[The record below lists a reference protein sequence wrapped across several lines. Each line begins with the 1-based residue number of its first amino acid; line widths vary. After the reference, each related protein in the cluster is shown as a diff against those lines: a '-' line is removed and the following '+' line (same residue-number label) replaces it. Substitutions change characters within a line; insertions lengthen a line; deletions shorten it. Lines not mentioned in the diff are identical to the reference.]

1 MQISNAREELLTNKK
16 LTSMDLRLVTHNDLE
31 HLVNDGEANH
41 VRFEFY
47 LYRKIAGMIESGKVY
62 VSESER
68 NKRLED
74 DLIPADVWEKEKSSL
89 IEKTGV
95 ARLSNSIEHALADL
109 ESLSLR
115 KRNTEARSH
124 DLIACIFGNGA
135 NYGLHRLA
143 SSSDRSIG
151 ILRAVNDSYI
161 RPETTGA
168 ANDLISNALARL
180 PIFRHYTINE
190 SAPFG
195 SIDGQKHACR
205 INTFKTRYSAKYF
218 RKGKGVSAMT
228 LVSNHVPLNTT
239 VISANEY
246 EGHYAFDLL
255 YNNSSDIQPKS
266 LATDNHGT
274 NNVNFAVLDIFGYQF
289 SPKVKD
295 TSI

>member
-1 MQISNAREELLTNKK
+1 M
-16 LTSMDLRLVTHNDLE
+16 THNDLE